1 MEIILHRINKI
12 AELKVIPKKYGTEID
27 LRIRNSKIIL
37 NHETDDK
44 GDYFIDYLENY
55 DHGTLILNIKDSGI
69 ENEVIKLVKNKN
81 IKSFFLLDVEFPY
94 MYYCYKK
101 DFRNIAVRFSEFEN
115 IKNLKVFKDFNF
127 DWIWIDTF
135 TKLPVNLDNQEDL
148 KLMKTC
154 LVCPERWGRENDIKE
169 YIKVLKKINFFP
181 NAVMT
186 SIKFAKLWE
195 NF

>member
-1 MEIILHRINKI
+1 M
-12 AELKVIPKKYGTEID
+12 T
-27 LRIRNSKIIL
+27 
-37 NHETDDK
+37 
-44 GDYFIDYLENY
+44 Y
-55 DHGTLILNIKDSGI
+55 DGQK
-69 ENEVIKLVKNKN
+69 
-81 IKSFFLLDVEFPY
+81 
-94 MYYCYKK
+94 
-101 DFRNIAVRFSEFEN
+101 
-115 IKNLKVFKDFNF
+115 FKDFNF